1 MKNKTEI
8 NGEKKI
14 YLTCKEKKN
23 QGKIIIVRLCM
34 DSTPSHV
41 IRVLSLVGYDV
52 QHGYQRSSSNL
63 LTDEHW
69 DVLWSH
75 SFPFGSMPELKN
87 IRRHQKV
94 NKVPG
99 MGYITNKVS
108 FLADSLQMNSE

>member
-1 MKNKTEI
+1 M
-8 NGEKKI
+8 EKKKEI

-23 QGKIIIVRLCM
+23 QEKIIIVM
-34 DSTPSHV
+34 YGFYPSHV